1 MVVESR
7 VWSQGGSP
15 FPATSKGAE
24 RMPENVLAR
33 SLDQFA
39 FGSPVTFANLT
50 MLPLL
55 HRSPR
60 EAAYLT
66 LDEALATGR
75 FRITE
80 VSEAGRVPDL
90 LVRND
95 LDTPVLLIDG
105 EELVGAKQNRVV
117 NLTILVPPGTTL
129 TIPVS
134 CVEAGRWRHVSPAFA
149 ASRHVHF
156 AQGRA
161 RKVRQ
166 VSRSLEV
173 SGEAR
178 ADQGD
183 VWNGIEARLLACR
196 AEAPTLAMADL
207 YDVRHDDLETC
218 VQALQPAEGQV
229 GAAFAIG
236 GRLAGVEWFD
246 APSTLSRAL
255 PKIVRSYALDAAW
268 TRTAGA
274 PAPPP
279 PVGPD
284 AVREFVERLGAHQPR
299 THSAV
304 GLGEALRWEAPGM
317 AGAALLVDD
326 RLIHFVGF
334 ALADQGAR

>member
-1 MVVESR
+1 MVAESG
-7 VWSQGGSP
+7 VWSHSGSP

-24 RMPENVLAR
+24 RMPENVLSR

-39 FGSPVTFANLT
+39 FGSPVTVANLT

-55 HRSPR
+55 LRDPR

-75 FRITE
+75 FHITE

-117 NLTILVPPGTTL
+117 NLTILVPARTTL

-149 ASRHVHF
+149 ASRHMHF
-156 AQGRA
+156 AHGRA

-166 VSRSLEV
+166 VSWSLEV

-183 VWNGIEARLLACR
+183 VWDGIEARLLACR
-196 AEAPTLAMADL
+196 AEAPTSAMADL
-207 YDVRHDDLETC
+207 YDVRHDDLETF
-218 VQALQPAEGQV
+218 VQALQPADGQV

-255 PKIVRSYALDAAW
+255 AKIVRSYALDATW
-268 TRTAGA
+268 TPGVGA
-274 PAPPP
+274 AAPVPP
-279 PVGPD
+279 IGPD
-284 AVREFVERLGAHQPR
+284 AVREFVGRLAAHEPR
-299 THSAV
+299 AHDTV
-304 GLGEALRWEAPGM
+304 GLGEALRWDAPGM

-334 ALADQGAR
+334 AVEH